1 MASSAGASILI
12 VEDEA
17 ELRNLFALI
26 LEMEGFTVLQA
37 ADGQKGLEILTAHP
51 GPIRMVIT
59 DLNLPKVG
67 GMDLINQ
74 ARALSPGVK
83 IVGTSGMAG
92 DKVREM
98 VMRAGADDF
107 IPKPFQAQD
116 AIRKLKAI
124 LDQS

>member
-37 ADGQKGLEILTAHP
+37 ADGQKGLEILTSHA

-74 ARALSPGVK
+74 ARKLNPAVK
-83 IVGTSGMAG
+83 IVGTSGMSG

-124 LDQS
+124 LDQP

>member
-1 MASSAGASILI
+1 MASLAGASILI

-17 ELRNLFALI
+17 ELRNLFSLI

-37 ADGQKGLEILTAHP
+37 PDGQKGLEILASHP
-51 GPIRMVIT
+51 GVIRMVIT

-74 ARALSPGVK
+74 ARQLNPKVK

-92 DKVREM
+92 ERVREM

-107 IPKPFQAQD
+107 IPKPFQAQE

-124 LDQS
+124 LDQP

>member
-37 ADGQKGLEILTAHP
+37 ADGQKGLDILTSHA

-74 ARALSPGVK
+74 ARKLHPAVK
-83 IVGTSGMAG
+83 IVGTSGMSG
-92 DKVREM
+92 EKVREM

-124 LDQS
+124 LDQP

>member
-37 ADGQKGLEILTAHP
+37 ADGQKGLDILSTHA
-51 GPIRMVIT
+51 GSIRMVIT

-74 ARALSPGVK
+74 ARKLNPAVK
-83 IVGTSGMAG
+83 IVGTSGMSG

-124 LDQS
+124 LDQP

>member
-1 MASSAGASILI
+1 MASTAGASILI

-37 ADGQKGLEILTAHP
+37 ADGQKGLEILSGNAGT
-51 GPIRMVIT
+51 IRMLIT

-67 GMDLINQ
+67 GVDLINQ
-74 ARALSPGVK
+74 ARKLNPSIK

-116 AIRKLKAI
+116 AIRKLRAI
-124 LDQS
+124 LDQP

>member
-1 MASSAGASILI
+1 MASTAGASILI

-37 ADGQKGLEILTAHP
+37 ADGQKGLEMLSGSP
-51 GPIRMVIT
+51 GTIRMVIT

-67 GMDLINQ
+67 GVDLISQ
-74 ARALSPGVK
+74 ARKLNPAVK
-83 IVGTSGMAG
+83 IVGTSGMSG

-98 VMRAGADDF
+98 VMKAGADDF
-107 IPKPFQAQD
+107 IPKPFMAQD

-124 LDQS
+124 LDQP

>member
-1 MASSAGASILI
+1 MASTAGASILI

-37 ADGQKGLEILTAHP
+37 ADGAKGLEIMKEHAGT
-51 GPIRMVIT
+51 IRMVIT
-59 DLNLPKVG
+59 DLNLPKVAG
-67 GMDLINQ
+67 VDLINQ
-74 ARALSPGVK
+74 SRKLNPAVK

-124 LDQS
+124 LDQP

>member
-74 ARALSPGVK
+74 ARALYPGVK

-124 LDQS
+124 LDQP

>member
-1 MASSAGASILI
+1 MASLAGASILI

-17 ELRNLFALI
+17 ELRNLFSLI

-37 ADGQKGLEILTAHP
+37 SDGQKGLDILASHP
-51 GPIRMVIT
+51 GDIRMVIT

-74 ARALSPGVK
+74 ARRLNPKVK

-92 DKVREM
+92 ERVREM

-107 IPKPFQAQD
+107 IPKPFQAQE
-116 AIRKLKAI
+116 AIRKLKTI
-124 LDQS
+124 LDQP